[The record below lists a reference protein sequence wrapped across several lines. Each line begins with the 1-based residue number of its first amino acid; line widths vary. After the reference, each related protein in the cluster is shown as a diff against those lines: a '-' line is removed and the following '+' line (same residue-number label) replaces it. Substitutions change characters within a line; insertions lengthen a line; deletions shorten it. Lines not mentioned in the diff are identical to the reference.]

1 MAAAANPQYLV
12 AWTARTIRYLE
23 VVPSVIMMYD
33 YVLTLEDEI
42 DFIWSKSMSVVA
54 AIYVITRYIG
64 TAVIVLSTTSKL
76 WKTVKP
82 L

>member
-1 MAAAANPQYLV
+1 
-12 AWTARTIRYLE
+12 
-23 VVPSVIMMYD
+23 MMYD
-33 YVLTLEDEI
+33 YVLTLEEEI

-76 WKTVKP
+76 WNTVKP